1 MQVPVT
7 LVIVNVA
14 PLFVQAPELLYKT
27 GKPELAVAATV
38 KLLLLVAV
46 CGGGAVKV
54 IV

>member
-14 PLFVQAPELLYKT
+14 PLFVQEPELPYET
-27 GKPELAVAATV
+27 GKLELAVAATV

-46 CGGGAVKV
+46 CGGGTVKV